1 MKTKRLILFALL
13 LVAVTVSSGCAS
25 FPNKEIGAV
34 DAMPD
39 VSAYQHKPS
48 AYIEVKFYRSEP
60 EAVDKT
66 EMPQATEMLTGI
78 VKSVLDKSSLF
89 GSYTMEPDKA
99 NGNDYQIKM
108 YVYNHA
114 SSGAA
119 MAAGFITGYTLGLI
133 PSFATDNYS
142 MVIEIYDNNMNLV
155 EKKRTN
161 DSVETWFGIWL
172 VPMMSQSPN
181 KVTGEVLE
189 NMVKHSLKIMI
200 EGKKLRYSE
209 ITHPA
214 IPFSD
219 IIASEFKPFYM
230 PERDI

>member
-1 MKTKRLILFALL
+1 MKTNRLILFALL
-13 LVAVTVSSGCAS
+13 LVAGLSLNGCAS

-66 EMPQATEMLTGI
+66 EMPQATEMLSGI

-99 NGNDYQIKM
+99 KDNDYQIKM
-108 YVYNHA
+108 HVYNHA
-114 SSGAA
+114 NSSAA
-119 MAAGFITGYTLGLI
+119 MAAGFITGYTLGVI

-161 DSVETWFGIWL
+161 DSIETWFGIWL
-172 VPMMSQSPN
+172 IPMMSQSPN

-200 EGKKLRYSE
+200 EGNKLRYSE
-209 ITHPA
+209 IMHPGV
-214 IPFSD
+214 PFRDITASD
-219 IIASEFKPFYM
+219 FRPFRI
-230 PERDI
+230 PERGI